1 MFNEIDKYV
10 TTLIKNKT
18 EKRQIINLKTEI
30 NLCCFKPVNFGDLL

>member
-18 EKRQIINLKTEI
+18 EKRQIINLKTEMGSLSQI
-30 NLCCFKPVNFGDLL
+30 LKI